1 MATFKHF
8 DLNPGTP
15 RPMRT
20 RLMTAALAVALA
32 FPAFAAG
39 EKPARKPSRS
49 MAEGSYGE
57 EDLIARTVFQALVG
71 DIALQRG
78 DTAVAIS
85 AWVDLAR
92 RTRDPKVIARAIEIT
107 AGARQFE
114 QALELTRLWLEV
126 EPDSAKAR
134 QTESSLLLLANR
146 TDDLAPQLSQLLE
159 QDRAN
164 LPANLMQ
171 LNRILHRHTDKQAI
185 QRLVDRVAMPY
196 VDIPEA
202 HFAMGLAAL
211 NADDDLRAQNEFSRA
226 LQLRP
231 DWEAAAIA
239 RAQVLARH
247 GNAGAIASLEQFL
260 ASNPNAKDAR
270 LTLARL
276 LIVERRYDE
285 ANTQFTRLRAE
296 APDDPV
302 VIYPAAILALQQE
315 DLDTSRQLLEKLL
328 ASDFKDKT
336 SLHYVLGQIDEQQKR
351 PEAAI
356 EHFTQV
362 TGGDQ
367 YVAARARAAQILM
380 QQGKSEEARK
390 LLHVENASAEEQAQ
404 LAIAEA
410 QILREAGRAAE
421 GYALL
426 EAALERQPDNPELL
440 YETALTAER
449 QGQPDVMEKHL
460 RRLLEIKPEHAHALN
475 ALGYSYADR
484 NVRLAEAQALIDK
497 ARALAPDDPFIMDS
511 AAWVLFRQG
520 KNEEALKM
528 LETAYRIKADPEIAA
543 HLGEVLWTL
552 GRKDDAR
559 TFLRD
564 AATKFPDSA
573 VLAEA
578 LRKFAP

>member
-1 MATFKHF
+1 MAT
-8 DLNPGTP
+8 
-15 RPMRT
+15 
-20 RLMTAALAVALA
+20 RLIAAALAMALA

-39 EKPARKPSRS
+39 DKPARKPSRAVAAGS
-49 MAEGSYGE
+49 SYGE
-57 EDLIARTVFQALVG
+57 EDLVARTVFQALVG
-71 DIALQRG
+71 DLALQRG
-78 DTAVAIS
+78 DTAIAIS

-92 RTRDPKVIARAIEIT
+92 RTRDPKVIARAIEVT
-107 AGARQFE
+107 ASARQFE

-126 EPDSAKAR
+126 EPDSTKAR

-185 QRLVDRVAMPY
+185 QRLIDRVAMPY

-202 HFAMGLAAL
+202 HFAMGLAAM

-247 GNAGAIASLEQFL
+247 GNAGAIASLDQFV
-260 ASNPNAKDAR
+260 ANNPSAKDAR

-276 LIVERRYDE
+276 LIVERRYEE
-285 ANTQFTRLRAE
+285 ANKHFDRLRADY
-296 APDDPV
+296 PDDPD
-302 VIYPAAILALQQE
+302 VIYPAAILALQQG

-328 ASDFKDKT
+328 ASDFKDKNT
-336 SLHYVLGQIDEQQKR
+336 LHYFLGQIDEQQKR
-351 PEAAI
+351 LDAAI

-367 YVAARARAAQILM
+367 YIAARARAAQILM
-380 QQGKSEEARK
+380 QQGKTDEARK
-390 LLHVENASAEEQAQ
+390 LLHAENASAEEQAQ
-404 LAIAEA
+404 LSIAEA
-410 QILREAGRAAE
+410 QLLRDAGRAEE
-421 GYALL
+421 GYAAL
-426 EAALERQPDNPELL
+426 EAALKRQPDNPELL

-449 QGQPDVMEKHL
+449 QGKPEVMERHL
-460 RRLLEIKPEHAHALN
+460 RRLLEVKPDHAHALN

-484 NVRLAEAQALIDK
+484 NMRLDEAQALIDK

-511 AAWVLFRQG
+511 AGWVLFRQG
-520 KNEEALKM
+520 KYDEALKT
-528 LETAYRIKADPEIAA
+528 LETAYGIKADPEIAA
-543 HLGEVLWTL
+543 HLGEVLWTM
-552 GRKDDAR
+552 GRKDEAR
-559 TFLRD
+559 TLLRS

-573 VLAEA
+573 ILAEA
-578 LRKFAP
+578 IRKFAP